1 MKKVLLFLIM
11 IFFVGCLNKK
21 EIVCNIEGKKAVFVL
36 KDGIISSYKL
46 DNEKISRS
54 IIDEIN
60 GTYFTSSK
68 NDEDGIR
75 ILNEYVGGLG
85 GSCEEN

>member
-1 MKKVLLFLIM
+1 MKKILLFLVM
-11 IFFVGCLNKK
+11 IVFIGCSNKK

-36 KDGIISSYKL
+36 KNGIVASYKL
-46 DNEKISRS
+46 DNEKVSRS
-54 IIDEIN
+54 LIDEIN
-60 GTYFTSSK
+60 GAYFTSSK
-68 NDEDGIR
+68 NDDDGIR